1 MPTQEVLNQWEASSP
16 TTKSEGPLQGTSN
29 RSSPLRILFI
39 PPTNLTLLKLPS
51 LWYLNTSALPR
62 DPTQKYARLVTMDV
76 LHSIRYY
83 SPKIWRRETKRFQ
96 QDRVRNSGARTPGSI
111 HADIVAQI
119 EAKRE
124 RKASEEAE
132 KDKKKDEIEEKS
144 T

>member
-29 RSSPLRILFI
+29 
-39 PPTNLTLLKLPS
+39 PPQS
-51 LWYLNTSALPR
+51 LVSKHECFAAQPNAEVCPTYDDGRLAL
-62 DPTQKYARLVTMDV
+62 D
-76 LHSIRYY
+76 
-83 SPKIWRRETKRFQ
+83 

-119 EAKRE
+119 EAKRG
-124 RKASEEAE
+124 RKASEEAK
-132 KDKKKDEIEEKS
+132 KDKKKS

>member
-29 RSSPLRILFI
+29 
-39 PPTNLTLLKLPS
+39 PPQS
-51 LWYLNTSALPR
+51 LVSKHECFAARPNAEVC
-62 DPTQKYARLVTMDV
+62 PTCNDRRLAVD
-76 LHSIRYY
+76 
-83 SPKIWRRETKRFQ
+83 

-119 EAKRE
+119 DAKRE

-132 KDKKKDEIEEKS
+132 KDKKKAEVEKS

>member
-29 RSSPLRILFI
+29 RSSPSRIIFI
-39 PPTNLTLLKLPS
+39 LQLTSPDQAPQS
-51 LWYLNTSALPR
+51 LVSKHECFAAQPNAER
-62 DPTQKYARLVTMDV
+62 R
-76 LHSIRYY
+76 
-83 SPKIWRRETKRFQ
+83 KIKRFL

-124 RKASEEAE
+124 RKASEEAK
-132 KDKKKDEIEEKS
+132 KDKKKS

>member
-29 RSSPLRILFI
+29 
-39 PPTNLTLLKLPS
+39 PPQS
-51 LWYLNTSALPR
+51 LVSKHECFAAQPNAEVCPTYDDGRLAL
-62 DPTQKYARLVTMDV
+62 D
-76 LHSIRYY
+76 
-83 SPKIWRRETKRFQ
+83 

-124 RKASEEAE
+124 RKASEEAK
-132 KDKKKDEIEEKS
+132 KDKKKS

>member
-1 MPTQEVLNQWEASSP
+1 MPTQEVLSQWEASST

-29 RSSPLRILFI
+29 RSSPSTSPLFI
-39 PPTNLTLLKLPS
+39 QLTSLLKLPS
-51 LWYLNTSALPR
+51 LWFLSTSALPYH
-62 DPTQKYARLVTMDV
+62 PTRKYARLVTMDG
-76 LHSIRYY
+76 LRSIRYY
-83 SPKIWRRETKRFQ
+83 IPKASRRNTKGFQ

-132 KDKKKDEIEEKS
+132 KEKKKAEVEKS

>member
-29 RSSPLRILFI
+29 RSSPSRIIFI
-39 PPTNLTLLKLPS
+39 LQLTSPDQAPQSLVSKQECFAAQPNAEVCPTYDDGRL
-51 LWYLNTSALPR
+51 AL
-62 DPTQKYARLVTMDV
+62 D
-76 LHSIRYY
+76 
-83 SPKIWRRETKRFQ
+83 

-124 RKASEEAE
+124 RKASEEAK
-132 KDKKKDEIEEKS
+132 KDKKKS

>member
-29 RSSPLRILFI
+29 RSSPSRIIFI
-39 PPTNLTLLKLPS
+39 LQLTSPDQAPQS
-51 LWYLNTSALPR
+51 LVSKHECFVARPNAEVCPAYNDGRLAL
-62 DPTQKYARLVTMDV
+62 D
-76 LHSIRYY
+76 
-83 SPKIWRRETKRFQ
+83 

-132 KDKKKDEIEEKS
+132 MDKNKSEAEEKS

>member
-16 TTKSEGPLQGTSN
+16 TTKSEGPLRGTSN
-29 RSSPLRILFI
+29 PPQSLVSKHECFAVPLNAEYI
-39 PPTNLTLLKLPS
+39 PKAS
-51 LWYLNTSALPR
+51 
-62 DPTQKYARLVTMDV
+62 
-76 LHSIRYY
+76 
-83 SPKIWRRETKRFQ
+83 RRKTKGLQ

-132 KDKKKDEIEEKS
+132 KDKKKAEVEKS
-144 T
+144 K

>member
-1 MPTQEVLNQWEASSP
+1 VGSFFHNYQKRRPPSGHIEPFVSINITFVH
-16 TTKSEGPLQGTSN
+16 
-29 RSSPLRILFI
+29 
-39 PPTNLTLLKLPS
+39 PTNVTLLKLPS
-51 LWYLNTSALPR
+51 LWFLSTSALPYH
-62 DPTQKYARLVTMDV
+62 PTRKYARLVTMDG
-76 LHSIRYY
+76 LRSIRYY
-83 SPKIWRRETKRFQ
+83 ILKASRRKTKVFQ

-132 KDKKKDEIEEKS
+132 KEKKKAEVEKS

>member
-29 RSSPLRILFI
+29 
-39 PPTNLTLLKLPS
+39 PPQS
-51 LWYLNTSALPR
+51 LVSKHECFAARPNAEICPTYNDGRLAL
-62 DPTQKYARLVTMDV
+62 D
-76 LHSIRYY
+76 
-83 SPKIWRRETKRFQ
+83 
-96 QDRVRNSGARTPGSI
+96 QDRVRSSGARTPGSI

-132 KDKKKDEIEEKS
+132 MGKNKSEAEEKS

>member
-16 TTKSEGPLQGTSN
+16 TTKSEGPLRGTSN
-29 RSSPLRILFI
+29 RSSPSRILFI
-39 PPTNLTLLKLPS
+39 HPTNLTLLKLLSP
-51 LWYLNTSALPR
+51 WFLNTSALPR
-62 DPTQKYARLVTMDV
+62 DPTQN
-76 LHSIRYY
+76 
-83 SPKIWRRETKRFQ
+83 PKIWRRTTKRFQ

-132 KDKKKDEIEEKS
+132 KDKKKAEIEEKS

>member
-29 RSSPLRILFI
+29 RSSPSRIIFI
-39 PPTNLTLLKLPS
+39 LQLTSPDQAPQSLVSKHECFAAKPNAEVCPTYDDGRL
-51 LWYLNTSALPR
+51 AL
-62 DPTQKYARLVTMDV
+62 D
-76 LHSIRYY
+76 
-83 SPKIWRRETKRFQ
+83 

-111 HADIVAQI
+111 HADIVAHI

-124 RKASEEAE
+124 RKASEEAK
-132 KDKKKDEIEEKS
+132 KDKKKS

>member
-16 TTKSEGPLQGTSN
+16 TTKSEGPLQGTTNPPQSLV
-29 RSSPLRILFI
+29 SKHECFAVPL
-39 PPTNLTLLKLPS
+39 N
-51 LWYLNTSALPR
+51 A
-62 DPTQKYARLVTMDV
+62 
-76 LHSIRYY
+76 
-83 SPKIWRRETKRFQ
+83 E
-96 QDRVRNSGARTPGSI
+96 DRVRNSGARTPGSV

-132 KDKKKDEIEEKS
+132 KDKKKAEVEKP

>member
-29 RSSPLRILFI
+29 
-39 PPTNLTLLKLPS
+39 PPQS
-51 LWYLNTSALPR
+51 
-62 DPTQKYARLVTMDV
+62 LVTKHECFAARPNAEVCPTYNDGR
-76 LHSIRYY
+76 LALN
-83 SPKIWRRETKRFQ
+83 
-96 QDRVRNSGARTPGSI
+96 QDRVRNSGARTPGSV

-132 KDKKKDEIEEKS
+132 KDKKDEVEKKS

>member
-29 RSSPLRILFI
+29 
-39 PPTNLTLLKLPS
+39 PPQS
-51 LWYLNTSALPR
+51 LVSKHECFAARPNAEVCPTYNDGRLAL
-62 DPTQKYARLVTMDV
+62 D
-76 LHSIRYY
+76 
-83 SPKIWRRETKRFQ
+83 

-124 RKASEEAE
+124 LKASEEAE
-132 KDKKKDEIEEKS
+132 KDKKKAEIEEKS

>member
-29 RSSPLRILFI
+29 
-39 PPTNLTLLKLPS
+39 PPQS
-51 LWYLNTSALPR
+51 LISKHECFAARPNAEVCPTYNDGRLAL
-62 DPTQKYARLVTMDV
+62 D
-76 LHSIRYY
+76 
-83 SPKIWRRETKRFQ
+83 

-132 KDKKKDEIEEKS
+132 KDKKKAETEEKS

>member
-1 MPTQEVLNQWEASSP
+1 MPTQEVLNQWEASSL

-29 RSSPLRILFI
+29 
-39 PPTNLTLLKLPS
+39 PPQS
-51 LWYLNTSALPR
+51 LVSKHECFAAQPNAEVCPTYDDGRLAL
-62 DPTQKYARLVTMDV
+62 D
-76 LHSIRYY
+76 
-83 SPKIWRRETKRFQ
+83 

-124 RKASEEAE
+124 RKASEEAK
-132 KDKKKDEIEEKS
+132 KDKKKS

>member
-1 MPTQEVLNQWEASSP
+1 MPTREVLNQWEASSP
-16 TTKSEGPLQGTSN
+16 TAKRAGPLQGTSN
-29 RSSPLRILFI
+29 TPQSLVDKHECFVAR
-39 PPTNLTLLKLPS
+39 PS
-51 LWYLNTSALPR
+51 AEACPSYNDGRLAL
-62 DPTQKYARLVTMDV
+62 D
-76 LHSIRYY
+76 
-83 SPKIWRRETKRFQ
+83 

-132 KDKKKDEIEEKS
+132 KEKKNGEVEEKS

>member
-16 TTKSEGPLQGTSN
+16 TTKSEGPLHGTSN
-29 RSSPLRILFI
+29 
-39 PPTNLTLLKLPS
+39 PPKS
-51 LWYLNTSALPR
+51 LVSKHECFAAQPNAEVCPTYDDGRLALN
-62 DPTQKYARLVTMDV
+62 
-76 LHSIRYY
+76 
-83 SPKIWRRETKRFQ
+83 

-124 RKASEEAE
+124 RKASEEAK
-132 KDKKKDEIEEKS
+132 KDKKS

>member
-16 TTKSEGPLQGTSN
+16 TTRSEGPLQGTSN
-29 RSSPLRILFI
+29 
-39 PPTNLTLLKLPS
+39 PPQS
-51 LWYLNTSALPR
+51 LVSKHECFAARPNAEVCPTCNDGRLAL
-62 DPTQKYARLVTMDV
+62 D
-76 LHSIRYY
+76 
-83 SPKIWRRETKRFQ
+83 

-132 KDKKKDEIEEKS
+132 KDKKKAEVEEKS
-144 T
+144 A